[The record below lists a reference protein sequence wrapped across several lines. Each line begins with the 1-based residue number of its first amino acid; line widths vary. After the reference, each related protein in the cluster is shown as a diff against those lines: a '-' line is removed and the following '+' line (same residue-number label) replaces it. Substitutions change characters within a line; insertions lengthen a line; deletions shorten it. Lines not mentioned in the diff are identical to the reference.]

1 MLKIS
6 FQVGSFDLI
15 IDGGSRQV
23 EKDHWLKEIVPR
35 DLSNDERSWR
45 YPHVKKR
52 QSDHPWA
59 EQLGNWDH
67 SFLEGHVAE
76 EKIW

>member
-6 FQVGSFDLI
+6 FQVGCFDLI

-52 QSDHPWA
+52 QSDHP
-59 EQLGNWDH
+59 
-67 SFLEGHVAE
+67 
-76 EKIW
+76 